1 MASPLLLP
9 SQKQWPA
16 ALQVPQ
22 KQKIII
28 ARIHEKIANQRKD
41 FIEKES
47 TKLTRLYD
55 IICLEDI
62 NLQNI
67 SQSLKLGK
75 STLDNG
81 FGMFRARLEQKM
93 LVEGKRVVKIDKWF
107 PSSKMCRFCGYV
119 NKNLKLSDRV
129 WTCEC
134 EAILNRD
141 KNAAINIMN
150 EGLKEL
156 T

>member
-1 MASPLLLP
+1 MVKESNNY
-9 SQKQWPA
+9 
-16 ALQVPQ
+16 Q

-107 PSSKMCRFCGYV
+107 PPSKMCRFCGYV

-134 EAILNRD
+134 EAILNRE

-150 EGLKEL
+150 EGLK
-156 T
+156 

>member
-1 MASPLLLP
+1 MFRNNY
-9 SQKQWPA
+9 
-16 ALQVPQ
+16 Q
-22 KQKIII
+22 KQKIVI

-55 IICLEDI
+55 VICLEDI

-75 STLDNG
+75 STLDNA
-81 FGMFRARLEQKM
+81 FGMFRVRLEQKM
-93 LVEGKRVVKIDKWF
+93 LVEGKKVIKIDKWF
-107 PSSKMCRFCGYV
+107 PSSKMCRFCGCI

-129 WTCEC
+129 WICEC
-134 EAILNRD
+134 GAILNRD
-141 KNAAINIMN
+141 ENAAINILN
-150 EGLKEL
+150 EGLKQL
-156 T
+156 A

>member
-1 MASPLLLP
+1 MVKESNNY
-9 SQKQWPA
+9 
-16 ALQVPQ
+16 Q

-107 PSSKMCRFCGYV
+107 PSSKMCRFCGCV
-119 NKNLKLSDRV
+119 NKKLKLSDRV
-129 WTCEC
+129 WACEC
-134 EAILNRD
+134 GAILNRD
-141 KNAAINIMN
+141 ENAAINIMN
-150 EGLKEL
+150 EGLKQL
-156 T
+156 A

>member
-1 MASPLLLP
+1 MVKESNNY
-9 SQKQWPA
+9 
-16 ALQVPQ
+16 Q

-28 ARIHEKIANQRKD
+28 ARIHEKIANQRKN

-93 LVEGKRVVKIDKWF
+93 LVEGKRVIKIDKWF